1 MKAKVNDRS
10 SSTLARTAALRV
22 LLRRGQPDLLPIL
35 QKLLDDTNLRS
46 EAIRGLAGFDDKNTA
61 TMLLEAYSTLTDSE
75 KEDAVQTLASR
86 PAWALTLLDAIESGT
101 VPRRDVSVFVARQ
114 MQGLGDKR
122 IGKRLA
128 EVWGQLQPASA
139 RRDELTAK
147 YKALLT
153 EEHLAK
159 ADLPHGRLLFAK
171 NCASCHKLYDDGGD
185 VGPGLTGSQR
195 SNLDYL
201 LENILDPSAVMP
213 NEYRMSVLQLDSG
226 RTINGIVTQETDKA
240 VTIRTANEAIVVPKD
255 EIEERTVS
263 KLSIMP
269 EGILDKLTEK
279 EAQDLIAYLRA
290 KEQAPLPTGSNR

>member
-1 MKAKVNDRS
+1 
-10 SSTLARTAALRV
+10 
-22 LLRRGQPDLLPIL
+22 
-35 QKLLDDTNLRS
+35 
-46 EAIRGLAGFDDKNTA
+46 
-61 TMLLEAYSTLTDSE
+61 
-75 KEDAVQTLASR
+75 
-86 PAWALTLLDAIESGT
+86 

-114 MQGLGDKR
+114 MQGLKDER

-139 RRDELTAK
+139 RRAELTAK
-147 YKALLT
+147 YKALLSDDQ
-153 EEHLAK
+153 LAK
-159 ADLPHGRLLFAK
+159 AELSHGRQLFAK

-213 NEYRMSVLQLDSG
+213 NEYKMTVLQLDSG

-240 VTIRTANEAIVVPKD
+240 VTVRTANETIVVPQD
-255 EIEERTVS
+255 EIEERMVS

-269 EGILDKLTEK
+269 EGILDKLTDNEVR
-279 EAQDLIAYLRA
+279 DLIAYLRG
-290 KEQAPLPTGSNR
+290 KEQSPLPEASER